1 MQTKT
6 QSTPDKSNLSGLAA
20 NVILSGMAA
29 KTILIGLVAM
39 KSLSGSAA
47 KTTIWLSGLAADTS
61 LSGMAAKTKTLLSG
75 LAAVK
80 HGSQDQH
87 GPNLFFLHNP
97 WLQRLSSCNAQRRS
111 SYNKFKLPSAC
122 CPMAAARHSSWN
134 AARWR
139 SPTMNSSCLRHTI
152 SSSCVRHGA
161 HGARQ
166 FPLSVVYQI
175 LTIYHN
181 FSTISHHLYI
191 IYHHKPWGVDR
202 LRTIYEPSSLN

>member
-1 MQTKT
+1 
-6 QSTPDKSNLSGLAA
+6 
-20 NVILSGMAA
+20 
-29 KTILIGLVAM
+29 
-39 KSLSGSAA
+39 
-47 KTTIWLSGLAADTS
+47 
-61 LSGMAAKTKTLLSG
+61 MAAKTKTFLSC

-87 GPNLFFLHNP
+87 GPNLFFLHNQ
-97 WLQRLSSCNAQRRS
+97 WLSSVCLCNPRRRC

-175 LTIYHN
+175 LAIYHN
-181 FSTISHHLYI
+181 FSTISHHLCI
-191 IYHHKPWGVDR
+191 IYHHKPWWVDR
-202 LRTIYEPSSLN
+202 SRTICEPSSLNYFVWLLCTHYLQTDGGTQKAQFKFATTAVWNLSHHQDTMV

>member
-1 MQTKT
+1 MAER
-6 QSTPDKSNLSGLAA
+6 PGRRYN
-20 NVILSGMAA
+20 LSGMAA
-29 KTILIGLVAM
+29 KTI
-39 KSLSGSAA
+39 
-47 KTTIWLSGLAADTS
+47 
-61 LSGMAAKTKTLLSG
+61 TLLSG

-87 GPNLFFLHNP
+87 GPNLLFHNP
-97 WLQRLSSCNAQRRS
+97 WLRSLSSRF

-122 CPMAAARHSSWN
+122 CPMAAARLSSWN

-139 SPTMNSSCLRHTI
+139 SPTINSSCLRHTI

-166 FPLSVVYQI
+166 FPLSVVYHI
-175 LTIYHN
+175 LTIFHN

-202 LRTIYEPSSLN
+202 SRTIYEPSSLN